1 MVTACLFRKKAWEDA
16 GGYDTEILG
25 YEDWDFWI
33 SCGEHTHFAQPAPKA
48 IFYYRVSDK
57 GTGAKHV
64 ARDQEIKA
72 QIILKHQSL
81 YSGRQ
86 IIWAK
91 GVLAKDP
98 VILSI
103 PHREG
108 IIPGFFERCRKPSN
122 SASHLIRTSSFHRR
136 CANDDEVWL
145 TDSLESIYN
154 SVDTIFFL
162 ISDRPWYGR
171 AADVAGT
178 LAHIGRFPDLLHK
191 IRIVRGSWTNETD
204 QRNAGLDM
212 LKDRLDFV
220 ARRVENL

>member
-1 MVTACLFRKKAWEDA
+1 MQKVFNRPARKFESLKHINIMVTACLFRKKAWEDA

-81 YSGRQ
+81 YTDKQ

-91 GVLAKDP
+91 GVLVKDP
-98 VILSI
+98 GILSI

-108 IIPGFFERCRKPSN
+108 IIPGFFEPLPESLL
-122 SASHLIRTSSFHRR
+122 ASTSESGSRNAQTRFAAVY
-136 CANDDEVWL
+136 CIYDDEAWL
-145 TDSLESIYN
+145 TDSLESIYH

-162 ISDRPWYGR
+162 ISDGPWYGK
-171 AADVAGT
+171 AADIAGT
-178 LAHIGRFPDLLHK
+178 LAHIGRFQTSCT
-191 IRIVRGSWTNETD
+191 R
-204 QRNAGLDM
+204 
-212 LKDRLDFV
+212 
-220 ARRVENL
+220 